1 MSNSSLRVG
10 ERVGGRGP
18 VGTQQDIAWVSNF
31 LWGVADD
38 VLRDVYVR
46 GKYRDVILPMTVLR
60 RLDAVLEPTR
70 ADVLQMKANLDS
82 SGVVNQEAALRQA
95 SGQPFFNTSKF
106 SLKDLR
112 NRGNQQQL
120 KADFEDWLD
129 GFSANVQDIIQN
141 FEFRNQVN
149 RLSKADALGP
159 LIEKFLDP
167 DLRISSLDNHA
178 MGSVFEEL
186 VRRFNEDNNEEAGEH
201 WTPRDVVKL
210 MANLIFRP
218 IAAQIE
224 SGTYLLYDAAIGT
237 GGMLTVA
244 DATLGQLAA
253 EHGKKISTHLYGQE
267 INAETFAICKADLL
281 LSGEGEDA
289 DNVIGGPEWSTLS
302 NDAFRGKT
310 FDFMLSNPPYGKSW
324 KTDQERMGGK
334 SGITDPRFVVK
345 HAGDNEFSL
354 ITRSSDGQMLFL
366 ANMLAKM
373 KQDTPLGS
381 RIAEIHSGSSLF
393 TGDAGQGESNVRRYI
408 IENDWLEAIIQLPE
422 KMFYNTGIAT
432 YIWVITNRK
441 PEHRKGKVQLIDA
454 SAWFTPLRK
463 NLGQKNCELSPH
475 DIERILDLYIKFEE
489 SEHSKIFDNEA
500 FGYRK
505 IKIERPLRL
514 KSQCS
519 QDRVETLRF
528 ASGDRAEREAL
539 FELFGDVL
547 FDDFSSIKA
556 KVEAHL
562 DADDSDE
569 DEESAGVP
577 AKVRKR
583 LLNDKTWARDK
594 RLYEAGQVLA
604 DRLGDEI
611 WSDFNSFVAAA
622 KAALNMADIALAA
635 PDLKALV
642 RGLSWT
648 DEDAAPVVKKLSKPG
663 KVQADPLFGRFQVD
677 IDGKPMVVEYE
688 ADSELADSE
697 QVPLAEAGGIA
708 AFFAREIQPYTS
720 DSWIDAK
727 SQKIGYELSFTKIF
741 YRPMQ
746 LRPLKEITDDIE
758 RLMVES
764 DGLVKAAL
772 KVSND

>member
-1 MSNSSLRVG
+1 MA
-10 ERVGGRGP
+10 
-18 VGTQQDIAWVSNF
+18 TQQDVAWVSNF

-70 ADVLQMKANLDS
+70 ADVLKMKVNLDS

-95 SGQPFFNTSKF
+95 AGQPFFNTSKF

-129 GFSANVQDIIQN
+129 GFSANIQDIIQN

-167 DLRISSLDNHA
+167 DLKISSLDNHA

-186 VRRFNEDNNEEAGEH
+186 VRRFNEENNEEAGEH

-218 IAAQIE
+218 IADQIE

-244 DATLGQLAA
+244 DATLTQLAK

-345 HAGDNEFSL
+345 HGGDNEFSL

-393 TGDAGQGESNVRRYI
+393 TGDAGQGESNVRRYV

-441 PEHRKGKVQLIDA
+441 PEHRRGKVQLIDA
-454 SAWFTPLRK
+454 SSWFTPLRK
-463 NLGQKNCELSPH
+463 NLGQKNCELSSD
-475 DIERILDLYIKFEE
+475 DIDRILDLYVTFEE
-489 SEHSKIFDNEA
+489 SEHSKIFENEA

-519 QDRVETLRF
+519 QDRVEALRF

-539 FELFGDVL
+539 YDMFGDVL
-547 FDDFSSIKA
+547 FDDFSSVKA

-562 DADDSDE
+562 DADELDE

-577 AKVRKR
+577 TKVRKR
-583 LLNDKTWARDK
+583 LLSDKTWARDK
-594 RLYEAGQVLA
+594 RLYAAGEVLA
-604 DRLGDEI
+604 DRLGDDI
-611 WSDFNSFVAAA
+611 WSDFNSFADAA
-622 KAALNMADIALAA
+622 KAALTTVDIKLTAG
-635 PDLKALV
+635 DLKALL

-648 DEDAAPVVKKLSKPG
+648 DEDAAPVVKKVSRPG
-663 KVQADPLFGRFQVD
+663 KVQADPLFGRFLVE
-677 IDGKPMVVEYE
+677 IDGQTLIVEYE
-688 ADSELADSE
+688 ADSELGDSE
-697 QVPLAEAGGIA
+697 QVPLNETGGVK
-708 AFFAREIQPYTS
+708 AFFARDVEPYAP
-720 DSWIDAK
+720 DAWVDTK
-727 SQKIGYELSFTKIF
+727 SEKIGYEISFTRVF
-741 YRPMQ
+741 YKPVR
-746 LRPLKEITDDIE
+746 LRSLMEITVDIQQ
-758 RLMVES
+758 LLAKS
-764 DGLVKAAL
+764 DGLVAEAL
-772 KVSND
+772 AGAGDE